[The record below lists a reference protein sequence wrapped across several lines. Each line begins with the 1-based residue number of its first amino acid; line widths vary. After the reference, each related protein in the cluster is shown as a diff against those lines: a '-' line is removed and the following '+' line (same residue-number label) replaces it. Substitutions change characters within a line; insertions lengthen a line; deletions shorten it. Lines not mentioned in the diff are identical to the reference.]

1 MSAKKQKL
9 SHRALIIW
17 FIKHRFRKQFLQI
30 TLLALLAALLSTP
43 IPFIYRT
50 VIDGID
56 NLPGRE
62 LLGLVILYVVL
73 IILEVLV
80 DYWKQIILITFNWS
94 ASFSLATEIYRT
106 LIKLPYH
113 ISGKRSSADLIKL
126 LGVDSDALQ
135 SAIVFGTT
143 NMISLLIRFVIDLVV
158 MYILFGWGILGV
170 IVVLP
175 VYYLLIK
182 KSVKNM
188 EEYDRAHDEK
198 REIWFDDSYSPL
210 YRLKEVKSRRL
221 ENFLLENIRKSNQD
235 VCTSG
240 VKAGRAGTLL
250 YSFYDFFDKG
260 VYVILFLVGVYGVI
274 KGHLTLG
281 TLFAIFYVTSSII
294 SKLNSLCL
302 AISDDYHRRIPSL
315 DRVAELYATT
325 VDNPQK
331 QPPDLPA
338 LKVEFEKV
346 KFAYPES
353 KFELSIPSLTLSDNR
368 KYVLVGR
375 TGSGKSTLFDLLNGI
390 MHPQEGSIL
399 INGTKTTEIAEEWW
413 KKNCFVLLQDSYIF
427 RGTIEDNILLGDT
440 ELQQD
445 LDKLIVEQGF
455 ASFFERFT
463 DGIKTNPK
471 EGKQLSGG
479 EKRMVCLLRLL
490 LKQQYQMILVDEG
503 KTGLDAELRL
513 KIDDLM
519 QEVVADR
526 LSVTITHDLD
536 EITRYDEV
544 LFVSEGTVIQDQ
556 HENLMANNE
565 DYRDL
570 LNAENNHE

>member
-188 EEYDRAHDEK
+188 EEYDRAHDDK

-440 ELQQD
+440 NLQQD
-445 LDKLIVEQGF
+445 LDKLIAEQGF

-503 KTGLDAELRL
+503 KTGLDAELRV

-526 LSVTITHDLD
+526 LSLTITHDLD

>member
-260 VYVILFLVGVYGVI
+260 VYVILFLVGVY
-274 KGHLTLG
+274 
-281 TLFAIFYVTSSII
+281 
-294 SKLNSLCL
+294 
-302 AISDDYHRRIPSL
+302 
-315 DRVAELYATT
+315 E
-325 VDNPQK
+325 
-331 QPPDLPA
+331 
-338 LKVEFEKV
+338 
-346 KFAYPES
+346 
-353 KFELSIPSLTLSDNR
+353 
-368 KYVLVGR
+368 
-375 TGSGKSTLFDLLNGI
+375 
-390 MHPQEGSIL
+390 
-399 INGTKTTEIAEEWW
+399 
-413 KKNCFVLLQDSYIF
+413 
-427 RGTIEDNILLGDT
+427 
-440 ELQQD
+440 
-445 LDKLIVEQGF
+445 
-455 ASFFERFT
+455 
-463 DGIKTNPK
+463 
-471 EGKQLSGG
+471 
-479 EKRMVCLLRLL
+479 
-490 LKQQYQMILVDEG
+490 
-503 KTGLDAELRL
+503 
-513 KIDDLM
+513 
-519 QEVVADR
+519 
-526 LSVTITHDLD
+526 
-536 EITRYDEV
+536 
-544 LFVSEGTVIQDQ
+544 
-556 HENLMANNE
+556 
-565 DYRDL
+565 
-570 LNAENNHE
+570 

>member
-188 EEYDRAHDEK
+188 EEYDRAHDDK

-281 TLFAIFYVTSSII
+281 TLFAIFYVSSSII

-390 MHPQEGSIL
+390 MHSQEGSIL

-440 ELQQD
+440 NLQQD
-445 LDKLIVEQGF
+445 LDKLIAEQGF